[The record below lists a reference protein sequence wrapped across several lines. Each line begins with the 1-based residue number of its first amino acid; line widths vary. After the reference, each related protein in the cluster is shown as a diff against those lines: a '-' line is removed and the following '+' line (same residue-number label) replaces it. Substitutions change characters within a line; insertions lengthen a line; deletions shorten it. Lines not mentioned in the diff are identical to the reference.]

1 MHLKQELSTVR
12 QSRKLD
18 HLTFSR
24 ELGDG
29 PGYGCFSDL
38 TLIHNCLPELSWQE
52 IRLDTSIAGIPLR
65 HPVIINA
72 ITGGAA
78 DVTDV
83 NHRLA
88 ELAKLTGAAMA
99 VGSQYAALEN
109 REVWASYEIVRRV
122 HEDGVLMANLGA
134 HATVAQ
140 ARIAVEMI
148 GANALQIHL
157 NAAQELFMTEGD
169 RDFRGYLDNI
179 SAIAT
184 KIGVPV
190 IVKEVGCGIAREAAL
205 QLAAAGIHCIDVGG
219 RGGTNFVAIEA
230 ARAQQSLPGE
240 MAAWGIPTAVSA
252 LETASVLPP
261 HMDMIVSGGIRT
273 PLDAVKALVS
283 GGRAVAMAGSFIR
296 LLHDRDVPAGAAWL
310 EAFLLDMRRLMLLA
324 GAASI
329 DDLYRVPFIVSGY
342 AREWLTAR
350 NIDTK
355 QYANR

>member
-1 MHLKQELSTVR
+1 MKQEFSTVR

-52 IRLDTSIAGIPLR
+52 IILDTSIAGIPLR

-83 NHRLA
+83 NYRLA

-179 SAIAT
+179 SAIAA

-205 QLAAAGIHCIDVGG
+205 QLADAGVHCIDVGG

-230 ARAQQSLPGE
+230 TRSQQLLPGE
-240 MAAWGIPTAVSA
+240 MLAWGIPTAVSA

-261 HMDMIVSGGIRT
+261 NVDIIVSGGIRT

-283 GGRAVAMAGSFIR
+283 GGRAVAMAGPFLR
-296 LLHDRDVPAGAAWL
+296 LLHDRDMPAGAAWL
-310 EAFLLDMRRLMLLA
+310 EAFLLDMRRLMLLV
-324 GAASI
+324 GAANI
-329 DDLYRVPFIVSGY
+329 VDLHRVPFIVSGY

>member
-1 MHLKQELSTVR
+1 MKREPKTVR

-18 HLTFSR
+18 HLTLSR
-24 ELGDG
+24 ELSDG
-29 PGYGCFSDL
+29 PGNTCFSDL
-38 TLIHNCLPELSWQE
+38 TLIHNCLPGLSWQDVSLATR
-52 IRLDTSIAGIPLR
+52 IGGIPLQ
-65 HPVIINA
+65 HPLIINA

-78 DVTDV
+78 DVTTV
-83 NHRLA
+83 NRRLA

-109 REVWASYEIVRRV
+109 REVWGSYEIVRHV
-122 HEDGVLMANLGA
+122 HTDGVLVANLGA

-148 GANALQIHL
+148 GADALQIHL

-179 SAIAT
+179 STIAA

-190 IVKEVGCGIAREAAL
+190 IAKEVGSGIAREAAL
-205 QLAAAGIHCIDVGG
+205 QLAAAGVHCIDVGG

-230 ARAQQSLPGE
+230 ARAQQLLPGE
-240 MAAWGIPTAVSA
+240 MLAWGIPTAVSA
-252 LETASVLPP
+252 LETASVLPANV
-261 HMDMIVSGGIRT
+261 DMIVSGGIRT
-273 PLDAVKALVS
+273 PVDAVKALVS
-283 GGRAVAMAGSFIR
+283 GGQAVAMAGSWLK
-296 LLHDRDVPAGAAWL
+296 LLHHHDVPSTAAWV
-310 EAFLLDMRRLMLLA
+310 ENFLLDMRRLMLLV

-329 DDLYRVPFIVSGY
+329 VELHRVPFIVSGY

-350 NIDTK
+350 SIDTK